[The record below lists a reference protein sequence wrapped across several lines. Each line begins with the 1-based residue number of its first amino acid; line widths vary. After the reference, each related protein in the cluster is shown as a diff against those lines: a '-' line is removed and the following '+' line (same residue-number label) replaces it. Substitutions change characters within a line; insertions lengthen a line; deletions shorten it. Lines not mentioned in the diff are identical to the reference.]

1 MMINNNF
8 TEKEYAINLVHKSI
22 REIANDWQVYSDDV
36 MKMTDDEKV
45 EIQRIIDKYI
55 EVIFKLVTPVQIEI

>member
-1 MMINNNF
+1 MINNNF